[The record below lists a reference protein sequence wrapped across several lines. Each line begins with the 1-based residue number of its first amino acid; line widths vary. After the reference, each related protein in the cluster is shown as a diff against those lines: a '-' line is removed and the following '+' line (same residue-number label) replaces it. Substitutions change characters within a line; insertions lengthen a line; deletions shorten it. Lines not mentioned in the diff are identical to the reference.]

1 MTKERVT
8 IVLNIAKKHF
18 SADIEVPLNITVNE
32 FIVWLNSAY
41 DIGIDVA
48 NVKDCYLKAENP
60 MALLKGNRLLS
71 EFGIHNG
78 TIINITE

>member
-1 MTKERVT
+1 MTKDRITV
-8 IVLNIAKKHF
+8 VLNIAKKHF

-32 FIVWLNSAY
+32 FIVGLNPAY

-60 MALLKGNRLLS
+60 MALLKGNRFLS
-71 EFGIHNG
+71 EFGIYDG

>member
-1 MTKERVT
+1 MTKDRITV
-8 IVLNIAKKHF
+8 VLNIAKKHF

-32 FIVWLNSAY
+32 FIVGLNSAS